1 MVEHVGYAPTRSI
14 LQGSSGTMPVFPMVP
29 SPGLSPGSS
38 TLEASRSVFELRGRE
53 VDACQRLP
61 RGKIDFADR
70 RFGSLPGER
79 FKWCGVSKLHRVGVL
94 LNRFTGGPRSTTGL
108 PPQKWS
114 QRIHSAKWG

>member
-1 MVEHVGYAPTRSI
+1 
-14 LQGSSGTMPVFPMVP
+14 MVP

-53 VDACQRLP
+53 VDARQRLP

-70 RFGSLPGER
+70 RFGSLLCER